1 VTATSCLPDIVAKT
15 MEDSKKLKGT
25 YVGDY
30 SKSLT
35 EKIQLLRTSCL
46 ELKEV
51 ITAMTTKTT
60 SYASYPT
67 TVDTSFANVLQI
79 FDQSILNFDEK
90 SLLPEQKKPRR
101 SHKTSKMTA
110 KCPDTL
116 LFTDDILH
124 NDTSTEFTATILPS
138 NPSTKLDSISHNNNI
153 NNINN
158 NNSQSI
164 VYEEESYILNSDENY
179 LATEDYEFLDSIRSP
194 TFSGI
199 SLPSLC
205 FDSSKYS
212 ILPTPSLFDVYNSVT
227 VSSGL
232 TINNQ
237 ESLSCQPVSGVNE
250 VLLVNK
256 YNFDRRLSVYI
267 IYLYIILVWDPGI
280 FYSQSIYY
288 LYYVFLHLLYC
299 VLYL

>member
-1 VTATSCLPDIVAKT
+1 

-116 LFTDDILH
+116 LITDDILN
-124 NDTSTEFTATILPS
+124 NDTSTELYATILSS
-138 NPSTKLDSISHNNNI
+138 NPSAKLFSMSHNNC
-153 NNINN
+153 INN
-158 NNSQSI
+158 NNNNDNNNNNNQYV
-164 VYEEESYILNSDENY
+164 VYEEEEEFTSIPNDENF
-179 LATEDYEFLDSIRSP
+179 LSTEDYDFIASIRESS
-194 TFSGI
+194 FSGI
-199 SLPSLC
+199 TLPSLF
-205 FDSSKYS
+205 FDPLKYS
-212 ILPTPSLFDVYNSVT
+212 ISPEHTFSNVDDSASASIDLTTTTL
-227 VSSGL
+227 SSFA
-232 TINNQ
+232 
-237 ESLSCQPVSGVNE
+237 CQPISGIAELLLGAEYDVNSR
-250 VLLVNK
+250 LL
-256 YNFDRRLSVYI
+256 VYI
-267 IYLYIILVWDPGI
+267 INLYVIFVWDPGI
-280 FYSQSIYY
+280 FYY
-288 LYYVFLHLLYC
+288 
-299 VLYL
+299 